1 MSIKGEK
8 KEKKGEKPRKNK
20 YDISVIDADLKYN
33 VDSTDSK
40 IIGLLINDGRMNNNQ
55 LADKL
60 GIGEATVR
68 RRIDKL
74 IQCGII
80 RGFSVLL
87 DYRRLGNTLKATI
100 HLKISGSNLDKI
112 ASFLKKTKYSC
123 GVYRVIGKY
132 NLYAEI
138 ISENIEEFQTLIDIL
153 NEMENIEEVDYQIV
167 SHSYKSCPWTGI

>member
-1 MSIKGEK
+1 MPKNKDK
-8 KEKKGEKPRKNK
+8 KPKKNK
-20 YDISVIDADLKYN
+20 YDINVIDADIKYN
-33 VDSTDSK
+33 MDDTDSK
-40 IIGLLINDGRMNNNQ
+40 IISLLVNDGRMNNNQ
-55 LADKL
+55 LAEKL

-80 RGFSVLL
+80 RGFTALL
-87 DYRRLGNTLKATI
+87 DYRQLGNTLKATV

-112 ASFLKKTKYSC
+112 ASFLMKTKYSC

-153 NEMENIEEVDYQIV
+153 IEMENIEKVDYQIV